1 MCYTTFSVGLKDMET
16 IQQMT
21 YDFDDRHTLDDL
33 KEQLQED
40 VLTWT
45 AGLEAS
51 LTNPCNY
58 TVSDMGPV
66 WNRDDN
72 DVTRLCDIIIDR
84 VNEYKM
90 FEAAEAVGN
99 VVDGEIYDFGPEC

>member
-1 MCYTTFSVGLKDMET
+1 MWYDTLSVGLKDMET
-16 IQQMT
+16 IQQMKN
-21 YDFDDRHTLDDL
+21 LDEL

-90 FEAAEAVGN
+90 FEAAGRKPVNWSKYE
-99 VVDGEIYDFGPEC
+99 Y

>member
-1 MCYTTFSVGLKDMET
+1 MET

-21 YDFDDRHTLDDL
+21 YDKDKIKSAIEDAVYTWLTTLEHEPNKCLD
-33 KEQLQED
+33 
-40 VLTWT
+40 
-45 AGLEAS
+45 
-51 LTNPCNY
+51 Y
-58 TVSDMGPV
+58 IVSDSGPV

-72 DVTRLCDIIIDR
+72 DVFKLCEMLYAKIDEA
-84 VNEYKM
+84 NPKDPKNLSDEAFKKM

>member
-1 MCYTTFSVGLKDMET
+1 MET

-72 DVTRLCDIIIDR
+72 DVTRLCQIIVER
-84 VNEYKM
+84 VNEFALAKGM
-90 FEAAEAVGN
+90 E
-99 VVDGEIYDFGPEC
+99 

>member
-1 MCYTTFSVGLKDMET
+1 MWYDTFSVGLKDMET
-16 IQQMT
+16 IQQMKN
-21 YDFDDRHTLDDL
+21 LDDL

>member
-1 MCYTTFSVGLKDMET
+1 MWYDTLSVGLKDMET
-16 IQQMT
+16 IQQMKN
-21 YDFDDRHTLDDL
+21 LDDL

>member
-1 MCYTTFSVGLKDMET
+1 MWYDTFSVRLKDMET
-16 IQQMT
+16 IQQMKN
-21 YDFDDRHTLDDL
+21 LDEL

-51 LTNPCNY
+51 QTNPCNY
-58 TVSDMGPV
+58 IVSDMGPV

-72 DVTRLCDIIIDR
+72 DVSRLCDIIVNR

>member
-1 MCYTTFSVGLKDMET
+1 MWYDTFSVRLKDMET
-16 IQQMT
+16 IQQMKN
-21 YDFDDRHTLDDL
+21 LDEL
-33 KEQLQED
+33 NEPLQED

-45 AGLEAS
+45 AGLEVS

-99 VVDGEIYDFGPEC
+99 VVDGEIYDFGPE

>member
-1 MCYTTFSVGLKDMET
+1 MEK

-21 YDFDDRHTLDDL
+21 YDKDEIKSELEDAVYTWLTTLEHEPNKCLD
-33 KEQLQED
+33 
-40 VLTWT
+40 
-45 AGLEAS
+45 
-51 LTNPCNY
+51 Y
-58 TVSDMGPV
+58 IVSDSGPV

-72 DVTRLCDIIIDR
+72 DVFKLCEMLYTKID
-84 VNEYKM
+84 EHQM

>member
-1 MCYTTFSVGLKDMET
+1 MWYDTFSVRLKDMET
-16 IQQMT
+16 IQQMKN
-21 YDFDDRHTLDDL
+21 LDEI

-45 AGLEAS
+45 AGLEVS

-84 VNEYKM
+84 VNEYK
-90 FEAAEAVGN
+90 N
-99 VVDGEIYDFGPEC
+99 D

>member
-1 MCYTTFSVGLKDMET
+1 MWYDTFSVRLKDMET
-16 IQQMT
+16 IQQMKN
-21 YDFDDRHTLDDL
+21 LDEL

>member
-1 MCYTTFSVGLKDMET
+1 MWYDTLSVGLKDMET
-16 IQQMT
+16 IQQMKN
-21 YDFDDRHTLDDL
+21 LDEL

-45 AGLEAS
+45 AGLEVS

>member
-1 MCYTTFSVGLKDMET
+1 MWYDTFSVRLKDMET
-16 IQQMT
+16 IQQMKN
-21 YDFDDRHTLDDL
+21 LDEL

-45 AGLEAS
+45 AGLEVS

-90 FEAAEAVGN
+90 FSAAEVVGSVRN
-99 VVDGEIYDFGPEC
+99 DEIYDFGPEC